1 MSGTSD
7 SFGLGAGLPVELS
20 PGTDLGGLTI
30 VRLIGVGGM
39 GRVYEAR
46 QAAPDRLVAV
56 KVMRELLVSA
66 ERRRRFE
73 YEAEVLGRLRHPNI
87 AQVFMCGTFAAGPVA
102 MPFFVMEL
110 VADARPLTHYAC
122 DHRLGIAAR
131 VELFRRACS
140 AVAHGHEKGVIHRD
154 LKPGNVLV
162 DAVGEVK
169 VIDFGV
175 AKSLAAEVA
184 SRSLATQAGE
194 LVGTLSYM
202 SPEQLAG
209 HNDDIDARTDVYA
222 LGLVLHELV
231 TDRPPTDLVG
241 GMVAGPSRSG
251 LDPAVD
257 GANAVERA
265 ARAGGCGRAAAR
277 ALGSIVGTCLQPRAA
292 DRYATAVEVAAELGR
307 WAAGEPILARPATWS
322 ESLGRLW
329 RQRRA
334 AVVATLVAAGSLVAA
349 AGGSSFFF
357 LRAERQAAAARADL
371 YAANL
376 FLAADARDAGSV
388 AEARRRLAVAGS
400 LVADSGSRHPIEFA
414 CLEASCDDSLAVVA
428 QAAASVLAT
437 ACSPDATRV
446 AFAARDGAAR
456 IVGLPGR
463 AARAAIDLVGHA
475 KEVWQIAW
483 SPGGDRVAT
492 ASEDKTARVWDAGS
506 GREVLRIEKHAA
518 KVYGVAFS
526 RDGTT
531 LVTSG
536 ADGAVRLWDATTGDE
551 RNTLMDGG
559 GTVYDVALTR
569 DGRVIAAGC
578 QDGVVRLWDV
588 GGGRIEH
595 RLTGHEQRVFRVAFS
610 PDDTR
615 LATASEDGTVRIWR
629 VADGKSLA
637 KLEHPMR
644 VNGLAFTADGR
655 QVATASGDGVLRMFA
670 VSRGRERRR
679 FRGHEAALMSVS
691 SVDGLG
697 IVTGSVDRTV
707 RLWGAGVEPLGESAV
722 GVRGVAYDPRG
733 DLLAVARIDG
743 AVELLDA
750 RTLDRRERWKVGSG
764 PVRDVAFAGG
774 IVAAACDDGCAR
786 LRQADGSGEERVFA
800 AHRQEVHSVAFAGA
814 GRWLA
819 TASDDNTAAIH
830 DLADPDGAPRMLRHP
845 QRCFCARF
853 STDGRRLYTACED
866 GRVRVWDARGGGL
879 ETEFTA
885 HPRQVNWLAVSRDG
899 ERLATASSDGTV
911 GIWGAADGR
920 LLHRIEGPGRQLWK
934 VEYATDGTRLAAACA
949 DGTVYF
955 WDAANVR
962 PLPPVKAEV
971 GEVWGLAFAPD
982 GRALATGGLE
992 GGVQIHG
999 RSAGEI
1005 FRARTPTYR
1014 PPTYAPR

>member
-7 SFGLGAGLPVELS
+7 SFGLGAGLPLELS

-66 ERRRRFE
+66 DRRRRFE

-87 AQVFMCGTFAAGPVA
+87 AQVFMCGTFTAGPVA

-110 VADARPLTHYAC
+110 VAEARPLTHYAR
-122 DHRLGIAAR
+122 DRGLGVTAR

-175 AKSLAAEVA
+175 AKSLAAEFA

-209 HNDDIDARTDVYA
+209 RNEDIDARTDVYA
-222 LGLVLHELV
+222 LGLVLQELV
-231 TDRPPTDLVG
+231 TDRPPTDLAG
-241 GMVAGPSRSG
+241 GMVAGASRSG
-251 LDPAVD
+251 RDPAFD
-257 GANAVERA
+257 GASAVERA

-349 AGGSSFFF
+349 AAGSSFFF

-376 FLAADARDAGSV
+376 FLAADARHAGNV
-388 AEARRRLAVAGS
+388 AEARRRLAVARS
-400 LVADSGSRHPIEFA
+400 LVADSGSRHPIELA
-414 CLEASCDDSLAVVA
+414 CLEASSDDSLAVVA
-428 QAAASVLAT
+428 RASASVLAT

-446 AFAARDGAAR
+446 AFAARDGTAR
-456 IVGLPGR
+456 IVGLP
-463 AARAAIDLVGHA
+463 AHASLPAVDLVGHA
-475 KEVWQIAW
+475 KEVWQIRW
-483 SPGGDRVAT
+483 SPNGDRVAT
-492 ASEDKTARVWDAGS
+492 ASEDKTARVWDAGG

-526 RDGTT
+526 HDGTT

-551 RNTLMDGG
+551 RNTLIDGG
-559 GTVYDVALTR
+559 GTVYDVAVTR
-569 DGRVIAAGC
+569 DDRVIAAGC
-578 QDGVVRLWDV
+578 QDGTVRLWDV
-588 GGGRIEH
+588 DGGRIER

-629 VADGKSLA
+629 VADGRSLA

-644 VNGLAFTADGR
+644 VNGVAFTPDGR
-655 QVATASGDGVLRMFA
+655 QVATASGDGVLRLFA
-670 VSRGRERRR
+670 VSRGRERRM

-697 IVTGSVDRTV
+697 MVTGSIDRTV
-707 RLWGAGVEPLGESAV
+707 RLWGAGVESPGESAV

-733 DLLAVARIDG
+733 DLLAAARIDG
-743 AVELLDA
+743 VVELLDA
-750 RTLDRRERWKVGSG
+750 VTLERQGRWTAGSG
-764 PVRDVAFAGG
+764 PVRDVAFSGG

-786 LRQADGSGEERVFA
+786 LRQADGTGEERVLA
-800 AHRQEVHSVAFAGA
+800 THRQEVHSVSFAWA
-814 GRWLA
+814 GRRLA

-830 DLADPDGAPRMLRHP
+830 DLVDPTAAPRMLRHP
-845 QRCFCARF
+845 RRCFCARF
-853 STDGRRLYTACED
+853 SADGRRLYTACED
-866 GRVRVWDARGGGL
+866 GRVRGWDATSGRL
-879 ETEFTA
+879 QMEFAA
-885 HPRQVNWLAVSRDG
+885 HPRQVNWLSVSRDG

-920 LLHRIEGPGRQLWK
+920 LLRRIEGPGRQLWK
-934 VEYATDGTRLAAACA
+934 VEYSPDGTRLAAACA

-955 WDAANVR
+955 WDAASFR
-962 PLPPVKAEV
+962 TLPPVQAEV

-982 GRALATGGLE
+982 GRTLATGGLE
-992 GGVQIHG
+992 GGVRIHG

-1005 FRARTPTYR
+1005 FRSRNQTRTPR
-1014 PPTYAPR
+1014 